1 MGDSASDKALQ
12 QFADLMVKKI
22 EEVSDNYKNPW
33 FSSIGHGLPQNLE
46 GRVYNGINSFMLF
59 LLQEKNHYQTPVY
72 MTFLQAKDQGIRI
85 NKGAAAFPVLYWNFQ
100 IKDDEGKK
108 ISMDE
113 YKALGK
119 EEQQKYTVYPYTKV
133 YPVFNVDQTN
143 YSEVYPEKW
152 KELQQKFNVAELKD
166 EQGMFCSQELDNMLR
181 NEKWLCPIILNYSD
195 SAFFRSSEDKIY
207 LPLKGQFKTGES
219 FYATLLHEMAHS
231 TGTEGRLGRELKN
244 AFGDAKYAKEEL
256 VAELTAAVS
265 CQSLGIVSGIQE
277 DNAKYLKNWLGA
289 IRKEPKFLFSVL
301 ADVGKAST
309 MILNEVCK
317 EQKKKVE
324 QNKELETEHKE
335 DNRIEVEAHNKK
347 SEVHHDEELSPA
359 FKMAVAAAIAGSFQP
374 FVELKDQGYK
384 FSPREIS
391 VLKETD
397 SKVAIAVQTIF
408 KISLELPT
416 LSDNILEGHK
426 SEGKQ
431 LTLNF

>member
-1 MGDSASDKALQ
+1 MEDYGKLIEDFQCGDINALEFLLAQ
-12 QFADLMVKKI
+12 KELAPVYVADMRKKELLHLWIMQKHGYVSMKMIIYISRLWVILLVIRLCNSLQNLMVKKI

-195 SAFFRSSEDKIY
+195 SAFFRPSEDKIY

-231 TGTEGRLGRELKN
+231 NRYGR
-244 AFGDAKYAKEEL
+244 AFRQG
-256 VAELTAAVS
+256 
-265 CQSLGIVSGIQE
+265 
-277 DNAKYLKNWLGA
+277 
-289 IRKEPKFLFSVL
+289 
-301 ADVGKAST
+301 
-309 MILNEVCK
+309 
-317 EQKKKVE
+317 VE
-324 QNKELETEHKE
+324 KC
-335 DNRIEVEAHNKK
+335 
-347 SEVHHDEELSPA
+347 
-359 FKMAVAAAIAGSFQP
+359 FWGC
-374 FVELKDQGYK
+374 
-384 FSPREIS
+384 
-391 VLKETD
+391 
-397 SKVAIAVQTIF
+397 
-408 KISLELPT
+408 
-416 LSDNILEGHK
+416 
-426 SEGKQ
+426 
-431 LTLNF
+431 